1 MSSPVILR
9 DVIDADLAIF
19 FEHQCDPEA
28 VRMAAFHS
36 RDHDPFMVHWAKL
49 RGDHSNIIRTIVY
62 DGQVAGNIGSWVAD
76 GRRLVSYWLG
86 GGIWGRGVATAAL
99 AALVAAGKE
108 RRLHD
113 LVAEHDVRSP

>member
-1 MSSPVILR
+1 ML
-9 DVIDADLAIF
+9 LAAAS
-19 FEHQCDPEA
+19 QPGMRVGVPEA

-86 GGIWGRGVATAAL
+86 RECGVEETML
-99 AALVAAGKE
+99 FLWF
-108 RRLHD
+108 
-113 LVAEHDVRSP
+113 